1 MSVAE
6 ELRKEGKMEG
16 IIEGRKEGKKEGK
29 IEVAKNML
37 QSGMD
42 AEQIINLTGLSKD
55 ILEQIKEK

>member
-6 ELRKEGKMEG
+6 EL
-16 IIEGRKEGKKEGK
+16 RKEGKKEGK